1 MKQKKPTVKRTV
13 TTLLMLMAICLSSF
27 AQKIAISGK
36 VVDTNG
42 EELIGASVFVKG
54 NTATGTVS
62 DLSGEFKLNVPSE
75 NSTVVVSYVGMVTKE
90 FKVGKKRQFNVALAE
105 DNQLQEVVVV
115 GYGQQKKASVVGAIT
130 QTTGE
135 VLERAA
141 GERSDLVFI
150 FLCVVVAGN
159 PVCRVVVCHSKL
171 CVLLLYHEIVQ
182 FLLLR
187 ELISESH
194 TVVIHAEAYFYVAFR

>member
-75 NSTVVVSYVGMVTKE
+75 NSTVVVSYVGMVT
-90 FKVGKKRQFNVALAE
+90 
-105 DNQLQEVVVV
+105 
-115 GYGQQKKASVVGAIT
+115 
-130 QTTGE
+130 
-135 VLERAA
+135 
-141 GERSDLVFI
+141 
-150 FLCVVVAGN
+150 
-159 PVCRVVVCHSKL
+159 
-171 CVLLLYHEIVQ
+171 
-182 FLLLR
+182 
-187 ELISESH
+187 
-194 TVVIHAEAYFYVAFR
+194 

>member
-75 NSTVVVSYVGMVTKE
+75 NSTGVVSYVGMVTKE
-90 FKVGKKRQFNVALAE
+90 FKGLVRGEYGRTPVPISDEFVKKIVGDESVITCRPADLLKPELETLRKEAAQWLEQDEDVLSYAQFGQVAVKFFEKRRNRL
-105 DNQLQEVVVV
+105 
-115 GYGQQKKASVVGAIT
+115 YGIDGEHVDFKAQVH
-130 QTTGE
+130 
-135 VLERAA
+135 
-141 GERSDLVFI
+141 
-150 FLCVVVAGN
+150 
-159 PVCRVVVCHSKL
+159 PV
-171 CVLLLYHEIVQ
+171 
-182 FLLLR
+182 
-187 ELISESH
+187 
-194 TVVIHAEAYFYVAFR
+194 